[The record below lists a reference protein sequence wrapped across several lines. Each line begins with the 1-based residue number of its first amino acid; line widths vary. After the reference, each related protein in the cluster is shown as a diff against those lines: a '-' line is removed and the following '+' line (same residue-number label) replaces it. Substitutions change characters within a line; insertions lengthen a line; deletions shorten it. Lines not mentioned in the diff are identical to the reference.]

1 MHIGKKNPRKAG
13 FTLIE
18 LLVVVAIIAVIG
30 AGVAVTYRNMDDKAK
45 TAMEMSD
52 IGTIQKAI
60 AHWSFINDGRL
71 PDGLDSLIDE
81 EGNMYHQ
88 MPDTVDGTKLDNV
101 TKMSTSGMGLSGPM
115 GYTAM
120 AQEAPDEVIEVL
132 ASSGLSRVYKHRFG
146 TTRAPVSSAND
157 STFVGN
163 MMGAGVDTS
172 DTLCTLDTEDGEG
185 ATYTE
190 AQAQYL
196 VNNAETLRSEWDVGG
211 TAESNGSQTVTDS
224 ASSLN
229 VTFASLDQ
237 LNEAIR
243 IATAIQNGLYLRK
256 LCFVYPGGGAQMS
269 MGPMGAVTMPM
280 NLTDEIIS
288 NCGLTPEQVADPR
301 EPYSS
306 ELAKGKEYYL
316 VVMGL
321 GRFAS
326 INDGRAVRLDNPA
339 YGKRQDQEA
348 SVYSRYLAVI
358 KVPMQATDSMTNT
371 GDGASV
377 ACVLS
382 PQGYSAAALRDNYI
396 SDESKLKD

>member
-1 MHIGKKNPRKAG
+1 MHIGKKTPRKAG

-60 AHWSFINDGRL
+60 AHWSFINDGKL

-81 EGNMYHQ
+81 DGNMYHQ
-88 MPDTVDGTKLDNV
+88 MPAEVDGTTLDNV
-101 TKMSTSGMGLSGPM
+101 TPMSSSGMGLSGPM

-120 AQEAPDEVIEVL
+120 AQAAPEEVIDVL
-132 ASSGLSRVYKHRFG
+132 ASSGLTRVYKHRFG
-146 TTRAPVSSAND
+146 TEMAPVSSAND

-172 DTLCTLDTEDGEG
+172 DTLCTLDSD
-185 ATYTE
+185 ASPYTK
-190 AQAQYL
+190 AQANYL
-196 VNNAETLRSEWDVGG
+196 TTNAETLRAEWGSGG
-211 TAESNGSQTVTDS
+211 TAEESGTQTVSDTNS
-224 ASSLN
+224 GLN
-229 VTFASLDQ
+229 VTFTSIDQ
-237 LNEAIR
+237 LNDAIES
-243 IATAIQNGLYLRK
+243 ANAISNGDILAR
-256 LCFVYPGGGAQMS
+256 LCFIYPGGGASMA
-269 MGPMGAVTMPM
+269 MGPGMSVTMPM
-280 NLTDEIIS
+280 NLTEEIIS
-288 NCGLTPEQVADPR
+288 NCGLTPDQVADPTQDYDR
-301 EPYSS
+301 
-306 ELAKGKEYYL
+306 ELAAGKEYYL

>member
-60 AHWSFINDGRL
+60 AHWSFINDGKL

-88 MPDTVDGTKLDNV
+88 MPDTVDGTTLANV
-101 TKMSTSGMGLSGPM
+101 TPMSSSGMGLSGPM

-120 AQEAPDEVIEVL
+120 AQVAPEEVIDVL
-132 ASSGLSRVYKHRFG
+132 ASSGLTRVYKHRFG
-146 TTRAPVSSAND
+146 TAMAPVSSAND

-172 DTLCTLDTEDGEG
+172 DTLCTLDSDASAYTEDQ
-185 ATYTE
+185 ATYLTT
-190 AQAQYL
+190 
-196 VNNAETLRSEWDVGG
+196 NAETLRSYWDTNTGP
-211 TAESNGSQTVTDS
+211 QIVTDTN
-224 ASSLN
+224 SSLN
-229 VTFASLDQ
+229 ATFNSLTQ
-237 LNEAIR
+237 LNEAID
-243 IATAIQNGLYLRK
+243 TAQAILDGDIIDK
-256 LCFVYPGGGAQMS
+256 LCFIYPGGGASMS
-269 MGPMGAVTMPM
+269 MGPMGSVTMPM

-288 NCGLTPEQVADPR
+288 NCGLTPDQVADPT
-301 EPYSS
+301 EPYAN
-306 ELAKGKEYYL
+306 ELAAGKEYYL

>member
-60 AHWSFINDGRL
+60 ANWSFINDGRL

-81 EGNMYHQ
+81 DGNMYHQ
-88 MPDTVDGTKLDNV
+88 MPDTVNGTALSNV
-101 TKMSTSGMGLSGPM
+101 TPMSTSGMGLSGPM

-132 ASSGLSRVYKHRFG
+132 ASSGLSRVYKHRIG
-146 TTRAPVSSAND
+146 TVMSPVSSAND
-157 STFVGN
+157 STFATN

-172 DTLCTLDTEDGEG
+172 DTLCTLDTKDGEG

-190 AQAQYL
+190 EQAQYL
-196 VNNAETLRSEWDVGG
+196 VENAETLRSYWSSPSGD
-211 TAESNGSQTVTDS
+211 QTVSDGNT
-224 ASSLN
+224 LN
-229 VTFASLDQ
+229 VTFSSLDQ

-256 LCFVYPGGGAQMS
+256 LCFVYPGGGASMS
-269 MGPMGAVTMPM
+269 MGQMGSVSMPM
-280 NLTDEIIS
+280 NLTEEIIS
-288 NCGLTPEQVADPR
+288 NCGLTPDQVADPTQD
-301 EPYSS
+301 YDS
-306 ELAKGKEYYL
+306 ELEAGKEYYL

>member
-88 MPDTVDGTKLDNV
+88 MPDTVDGTTLDNV
-101 TKMSTSGMGLSGPM
+101 TPMSTSGMGLSGPM

-120 AQEAPDEVIEVL
+120 AQAAPEEVIDVL
-132 ASSGLSRVYKHRFG
+132 ASSGLTRVYKHRFG
-146 TTRAPVSSAND
+146 TTMAPVSSAND

-172 DTLCTLDTEDGEG
+172 DTLCTLDSD
-185 ATYTE
+185 ATPYTK
-190 AQAQYL
+190 AQADYL
-196 VNNAETLRSEWDVGG
+196 TTNAEALRAEWDPDTGSAAQAG
-211 TAESNGSQTVTDS
+211 TQTVSDPDS
-224 ASSLN
+224 GLN
-229 VTFASLDQ
+229 VTFTSLEQ
-237 LNEAIR
+237 LNAAITS
-243 IATAIQNGLYLRK
+243 ADAISNGDILAR
-256 LCFVYPGGGAQMS
+256 LCFIYPGGGASMS
-269 MGPMGAVTMPM
+269 MGPTSVTMPM

-288 NCGLTPEQVADPR
+288 NCGLTPEQVADPTKD
-301 EPYSS
+301 YDS
-306 ELAKGKEYYL
+306 ELQAGKEYYL

>member
-60 AHWSFINDGRL
+60 AHWSFINDGKL

-88 MPDTVDGTKLDNV
+88 MPDTVDGTTLGNV
-101 TKMSTSGMGLSGPM
+101 TPTSSSGMGLSGPM

-120 AQEAPDEVIEVL
+120 AQAAPEEVIDVL
-132 ASSGLSRVYKHRFG
+132 ASSGLTRVYKHRIG
-146 TTRAPVSSAND
+146 TETDPVSSAND
-157 STFVGN
+157 STFATN

-172 DTLCTLDTEDGEG
+172 DTLCTLDSDASAYTEDQ
-185 ATYTE
+185 ATYLTT
-190 AQAQYL
+190 
-196 VNNAETLRSEWDVGG
+196 NAETLRGYWDTG
-211 TAESNGSQTVTDS
+211 TGPQTVTD
-224 ASSLN
+224 ANSSLN
-229 VTFASLDQ
+229 ATFNSLTQ
-237 LNEAIR
+237 LNEAID
-243 IATAIQNGLYLRK
+243 TAQAILDGDIIDK
-256 LCFVYPGGGAQMS
+256 LCFIYPGGGASMS
-269 MGPMGAVTMPM
+269 MGPMSVTMPM
-280 NLTDEIIS
+280 NLTEEIIS
-288 NCGLTPEQVADPR
+288 NCGLTPEQVADPTR
-301 EPYSS
+301 NYAD
-306 ELAKGKEYYL
+306 ELAAGKEYYL

>member
-1 MHIGKKNPRKAG
+1 MHIGKKTPRKAG

-60 AHWSFINDGRL
+60 ANWSFINDGRL

-88 MPDTVDGTKLDNV
+88 MPATVDGTTLDNV
-101 TKMSTSGMGLSGPM
+101 TQMSSSGMGLSGPM

-132 ASSGLSRVYKHRFG
+132 ASSGLSRVYKHRLD
-146 TTRAPVSSAND
+146 AESAND
-157 STFVGN
+157 STFATN

-172 DTLCTLDTEDGEG
+172 DTLCTLDSDASAYTEDQASYLTTNAEQLRQKSFPLTITSTDD
-185 ATYTE
+185 ASFQTSVTFQSVNQLNDAIDT
-190 AQAQYL
+190 AQAI
-196 VNNAETLRSEWDVGG
+196 
-211 TAESNGSQTVTDS
+211 
-224 ASSLN
+224 
-229 VTFASLDQ
+229 LDGD
-237 LNEAIR
+237 I
-243 IATAIQNGLYLRK
+243 IDK
-256 LCFVYPGGGAQMS
+256 LCFVYPGGGASMS
-269 MGPMGAVTMPM
+269 MGGPGMSVTMPM
-280 NLTDEIIS
+280 NLTEEIIS
-288 NCGLTPEQVADPR
+288 NCGLTPDQVADPTKG
-301 EPYSS
+301 YSD
-306 ELAKGKEYYL
+306 ELAAGKEYYL

>member
-1 MHIGKKNPRKAG
+1 MHISKKNPRKAG

-81 EGNMYHQ
+81 DGNMYHQ
-88 MPDTVDGTKLDNV
+88 MPATVDGTTLSNV
-101 TKMSTSGMGLSGPM
+101 TPMSSSGKGLSGPM

-120 AQEAPDEVIEVL
+120 AKVAPEEVIDIL
-132 ASSGLSRVYKHRFG
+132 ASSGLSRVYKHRLD
-146 TTRAPVSSAND
+146 AESAND
-157 STFVGN
+157 STFATN

-172 DTLCTLDTEDGEG
+172 DTLCTLDSD
-185 ATYTE
+185 ASAYTE
-190 AQAQYL
+190 AQATYL
-196 VNNAETLRSEWDVGG
+196 TTNADTLRAHWSSSSDP
-211 TAESNGSQTVTDS
+211 QTVTDDG
-224 ASSLN
+224 SSLN
-229 VTFASLDQ
+229 ATFNSLAQ
-237 LNEAIR
+237 LNEAID
-243 IATAIQNGLYLRK
+243 TAQAILDGDIIDK
-256 LCFVYPGGGAQMS
+256 LCFVYPGGGASMS
-269 MGPMGAVTMPM
+269 MGGPMGDVTMPM

-288 NCGLTPEQVADPR
+288 NCGLTPEQVADPTQD
-301 EPYSS
+301 YDS
-306 ELAKGKEYYL
+306 ELQAGKEYYL

>member
-88 MPDTVDGTKLDNV
+88 MPATVDGTTLDNV
-101 TKMSTSGMGLSGPM
+101 TPMSTSGMGLSGPM

-120 AQEAPDEVIEVL
+120 AQAAPEEVIDVL
-132 ASSGLSRVYKHRFG
+132 ASSGLTRVYKHRFG
-146 TTRAPVSSAND
+146 TTMAPVSSAND

-172 DTLCTLDTEDGEG
+172 DTLCTLDSE
-185 ATYTE
+185 ASPYTE
-190 AQAQYL
+190 AQANYL
-196 VNNAETLRSEWDVGG
+196 TTNAATLRAEWESGDAASTG
-211 TAESNGSQTVTDS
+211 TQTVSDPDS
-224 ASSLN
+224 GLN
-229 VTFASLDQ
+229 VTFSSLDQ
-237 LNEAIR
+237 LNAAISSAEAI
-243 IATAIQNGLYLRK
+243 ANGGILAR
-256 LCFVYPGGGAQMS
+256 LCFIYPGGGASMS
-269 MGPMGAVTMPM
+269 MGGPGMSVTMPM
-280 NLTDEIIS
+280 NLTEEIIS
-288 NCGLTPEQVADPR
+288 NCGLTPDQVADPTKG
-301 EPYSS
+301 YSD
-306 ELAKGKEYYL
+306 ELAAGKEYYL

>member
-60 AHWSFINDGRL
+60 AHWSFINDGKL

-88 MPDTVDGTKLDNV
+88 MPDTVDGTTLDNV
-101 TKMSTSGMGLSGPM
+101 TPMSSSGMGLSGPM

-120 AQEAPDEVIEVL
+120 AQAAPEEVIDVL
-132 ASSGLSRVYKHRFG
+132 ASSGLTRVYKHRFG
-146 TTRAPVSSAND
+146 TRLAPVSSAND

-172 DTLCTLDTEDGEG
+172 DTLCTLDSD
-185 ATYTE
+185 ATPYTK
-190 AQAQYL
+190 AQANYL
-196 VNNAETLRSEWDVGG
+196 TTNAETLRAEWAEGG
-211 TAESNGSQTVTDS
+211 SAATAGTQTVNDTDS
-224 ASSLN
+224 GLNATFTSLE
-229 VTFASLDQ
+229 Q
-237 LNEAIR
+237 LNEAITS
-243 IATAIQNGLYLRK
+243 AEAISEGDILAR
-256 LCFVYPGGGAQMS
+256 LCFIYPGGGASMS
-269 MGPMGAVTMPM
+269 MGPTSVTMPM

-288 NCGLTPEQVADPR
+288 NCGLTPDQVADPTKDYDR
-301 EPYSS
+301 E
-306 ELAKGKEYYL
+306 LQAGKEYYL

>member
-1 MHIGKKNPRKAG
+1 MKQNHLKHTKRHAG

-60 AHWSFINDGRL
+60 ANWSFINDGKL

-81 EGNMYHQ
+81 DGNMYHQ
-88 MPDTVDGTKLDNV
+88 MPKTVDGTTLTNV
-101 TKMSTSGMGLSGPM
+101 TDTSRSGMGLSGPM

-120 AQEAPDEVIEVL
+120 ALEAPDEVIDVL
-132 ASSGLSRVYKHRFG
+132 ASSGLSRVYKHRIG
-146 TTRAPVSSAND
+146 TETAPVSSAND
-157 STFVGN
+157 STFATN
-163 MMGAGVDTS
+163 PMGGEVDTS
-172 DTLCTLDTEDGEG
+172 DTLCTLDSGASTYTAEQ
-185 ATYTE
+185 ATYLTN
-190 AQAQYL
+190 Q
-196 VNNAETLRSEWDVGG
+196 
-211 TAESNGSQTVTDS
+211 AESLRTKWTSESHGPMNPLQITS
-224 ASSLN
+224 ADDESFTEPVSFTSLN
-229 VTFASLDQ
+229 A
-237 LNEAIR
+237 LNDAID
-243 IATAIQNGLYLRK
+243 TADAMLKGDIIDK
-256 LCFVYPGGGAQMS
+256 LCFIYPGGGAQM
-269 MGPMGAVTMPM
+269 MGMDMPM

-288 NCGLTPEQVADPR
+288 NCGLTPDQVANPN
-301 EPYSS
+301 EPYAT
-306 ELAKGKEYYL
+306 ELTAGKEYYL

-348 SVYSRYLAVI
+348 SVYSRYLVVI
-358 KVPMQATDSMTNT
+358 KVPMQATNSMTNT

>member
-60 AHWSFINDGRL
+60 ANWSFINDGKL

-81 EGNMYHQ
+81 NGDMYHQ
-88 MPDTVDGTKLDNV
+88 MPDEVDGTTLGNV
-101 TKMSTSGMGLSGPM
+101 TPMSRSGMGLSGPM

-120 AQEAPDEVIEVL
+120 AQAAPKQVIDVL
-132 ASSGLSRVYKHRFG
+132 ASSGLTRVYKHRVG
-146 TTRAPVSSAND
+146 TEEEPVSSAND
-157 STFVGN
+157 STFATN

-172 DTLCTLDTEDGEG
+172 KTLCTLDSDATPYTKDQANYLIENADKLREDWKEG
-185 ATYTE
+185 GSAAT
-190 AQAQYL
+190 A
-196 VNNAETLRSEWDVGG
+196 G
-211 TAESNGSQTVTDS
+211 TQTVNDTGS
-224 ASSLN
+224 GLN
-229 VTFASLDQ
+229 ATFTSLDQ
-237 LNEAIR
+237 LNAAIESAEAISEADILAR
-243 IATAIQNGLYLRK
+243 
-256 LCFVYPGGGAQMS
+256 LCFIYPGGGASMS
-269 MGPMGAVTMPM
+269 MGPMGSVTMPM
-280 NLTDEIIS
+280 NLTAEIIS
-288 NCGLTPEQVADPR
+288 NCGLTPEQVADPTKDYDR
-301 EPYSS
+301 
-306 ELAKGKEYYL
+306 ELAAGKEYYL

-358 KVPMQATDSMTNT
+358 KVPMQATNSMTNT